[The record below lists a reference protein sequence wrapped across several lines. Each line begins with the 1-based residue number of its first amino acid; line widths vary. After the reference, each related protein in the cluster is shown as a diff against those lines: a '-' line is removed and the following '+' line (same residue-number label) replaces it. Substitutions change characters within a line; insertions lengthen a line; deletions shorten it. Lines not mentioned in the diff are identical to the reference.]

1 MILSRF
7 LIFISIL
14 AICLGN
20 SLAFVDKEINE
31 SRKCSAIFSYFE
43 KRFNIPKDLL
53 HSISLRESAKKH
65 SNSNLVIV
73 WPWTVNVGG
82 QGYYFNNKRDAV
94 KFTKNQLAS
103 GATNIDVGC
112 MQINLKYHP
121 NAFTS
126 LEQAFSPRSNVAY
139 GAKFLSEK
147 YIQHG
152 DWISAVGNYHSADPA
167 RGRKYRQRVGQIGSN
182 MATYKKNL
190 RKALYSSNKSTT
202 SKNITTNSKTT
213 SYKKK
218 SGRQVQVRVGRINND
233 NWYRKVKK

>member
-1 MILSRF
+1 MVLSRF
-7 LIFISIL
+7 LTFISIF

-20 SLAFVDKEINE
+20 SLAFVDREINE

-65 SNSNLVIV
+65 SSRNLAIV
-73 WPWTVNVGG
+73 WPWTANVGG

-94 KFTKNQLAS
+94 NFTKNQLAS
-103 GATNIDVGC
+103 GVTNIDVGC

-126 LEQAFSPRSNVAY
+126 LEQAFSPRSNVGY
-139 GAKFLSEK
+139 GAKFLTEK

-167 RGRKYRQRVGQIGSN
+167 RGRDYRRKVGQIGDN
-182 MATYKKNL
+182 MTMYKSNL
-190 RKALYSSNKSTT
+190 RKALYSSKKSTASRNIILHNKS
-202 SKNITTNSKTT
+202 NSRNKVTDN
-213 SYKKK
+213 
-218 SGRQVQVRVGRINND
+218 QVQVRVGRINND